1 MSSVE
6 DEDNS
11 EFNSDYSEF
20 EEGSSR
26 SAGRSSS
33 SSSEGE
39 QEGLDAQLRIEG
51 DFNRLVQN
59 IRLAEDSSA
68 VGVLS
73 KDWDLDIE
81 EQFRDDLRAA
91 SGIGKRRKKHYGR
104 RPGVVLSQQVKALI
118 GEGNQAYIDGK
129 IQESI
134 RIMQEVIRIEPRAMS
149 AWSVLANCH
158 HDLGQPQ
165 KALQLRI
172 MGAHL
177 HHDSE
182 EWERLAK
189 ESSVVLLRKVYNL
202 DPSNLNALWDRAA
215 LAKEIGDN
223 RTAKN
228 SLLALLKRVPH
239 NLAVLG
245 ELRPIL
251 IELSDL
257 TLCAELYEAA
267 FGHYIATFPAG
278 HGVDPETGQEVS
290 GGGYSLMEILVLA
303 DLYNTM
309 GDHDKAI
316 PVIRRGCRWLQG
328 RGAQKLW
335 DSCEDD
341 REYDETD
348 WRAGNARER
357 ELLPGKYPLDVN
369 ARHRL
374 AIARI
379 KVGDTEEGM
388 AHAGIVLN
396 QDMVD
401 YAPLFVEI
409 ADAYFDRELYAQARP
424 IYEMLGQDAGT
435 SSLHVLL
442 QVATCYHMLGQL
454 QDATEVYETILSLD
468 PLSNDVK
475 MRLAGIYEVLNE
487 PRKALDLVYQVIDS
501 RKRRP
506 RDAAVDTH
514 PADAPSSSLF
524 EESAIKKKN
533 KVLSKAGR
541 LTLLELHEL
550 ERKKE
555 EEVKRGYLL
564 LRELWPRML
573 AQHGADGQDLAE
585 REWLLEAEKLVDM
598 FRETRNLFRTSRSN
612 PFRGMLPKKAKQPTQ
627 DTEENED
634 EMASQRVRLSHDRAN
649 ESGKA
654 KAVDNF
660 RGVTFGNWLRLFTQ
674 YAFLLTKRG
683 KYELADEVLSHILIS
698 NAYVDRQSQDT
709 IRLGL
714 IACAIH
720 AQRYTAVVEHCRKF
734 IVIHQFNNEPLRML
748 CAFLASGYR
757 ATDSFIASTLQK
769 HLFREMRLCDA
780 AVHNKES
787 LKWNAVS
794 RRWGISKPGEVDEGV
809 EDEPNVEGA
818 ESDEKAS
825 APQVTGEGQPYDFCA
840 VWSHLLGR
848 KKLPK
853 CNLFYLL
860 HAYDYCPNDPM
871 ICLGLA
877 IASMGRAMQR
887 QSDNRHHLIAQA
899 LAFFT
904 RYRKLRLADTVES
917 DEVEYNFGRAFQQLG
932 LHSLAVKHYERVLEI
947 VEKKTKENPEDVG
960 LAREAAY
967 NLSLIYVTT
976 GASALAEDLYRRW
989 LTL

>member
-1 MSSVE
+1 M
-6 DEDNS
+6 
-11 EFNSDYSEF
+11 
-20 EEGSSR
+20 
-26 SAGRSSS
+26 
-33 SSSEGE
+33 
-39 QEGLDAQLRIEG
+39 
-51 DFNRLVQN
+51 
-59 IRLAEDSSA
+59 
-68 VGVLS
+68 
-73 KDWDLDIE
+73 
-81 EQFRDDLRAA
+81 
-91 SGIGKRRKKHYGR
+91 
-104 RPGVVLSQQVKALI
+104 
-118 GEGNQAYIDGK
+118 GN
-129 IQESI
+129 
-134 RIMQEVIRIEPRAMS
+134 
-149 AWSVLANCH
+149 
-158 HDLGQPQ
+158 
-165 KALQLRI
+165 
-172 MGAHL
+172 
-177 HHDSE
+177 
-182 EWERLAK
+182 
-189 ESSVVLLRKVYNL
+189 
-202 DPSNLNALWDRAA
+202 
-215 LAKEIGDN
+215 
-223 RTAKN
+223 
-228 SLLALLKRVPH
+228 
-239 NLAVLG
+239 
-245 ELRPIL
+245 
-251 IELSDL
+251 
-257 TLCAELYEAA
+257 
-267 FGHYIATFPAG
+267 
-278 HGVDPETGQEVS
+278 GVDPETGQEVS
-290 GGGYSLMEILVLA
+290 GGGYGLMEILVLA

-379 KVGDTEEGM
+379 KVGDIEEGM
-388 AHAGIVLN
+388 AHAGIVLS
-396 QDMVD
+396 QDIVD

-409 ADAYFDRELYAQARP
+409 ADAYFDREMYAQARP

-454 QDATEVYETILSLD
+454 QDATEVYETILSLG
-468 PLSNDVK
+468 PSSNDVK

-506 RDAAVDTH
+506 RDAAVDAH

-524 EESAIKKKN
+524 EESVIKKKN
-533 KVLSKAGR
+533 KALSKASR
-541 LTLLELHEL
+541 LTLPELHEL

-555 EEVKRGYLL
+555 EEVKRGYML
-564 LRELWPRML
+564 LRELWPKML
-573 AQHGADGQDLAE
+573 VPPGDDGQDLSE

-612 PFRGMLPKKAKQPTQ
+612 PFRGMLPKKARQPAQ

-634 EMASQRVRLSHDRAN
+634 EMASRLHLDLERVRLSHDRAN
-649 ESGKA
+649 EGGKA

-660 RGVTFGNWLRLFTQ
+660 RGVTFDNWLRLFMQ
-674 YAFLLTKRG
+674 YAFLLTKCG

-698 NAYVDRQSQDT
+698 NAYVDHRSQDT

-720 AQRYTAVVEHCRKF
+720 AQRYTVVVEHCRKF

-748 CAFLASGYR
+748 CTFLASGYR

-769 HLFREMRLCDA
+769 HLFREMRLYDA

-794 RRWGISKPGEVDEGV
+794 RRWGMSKAGEADEGV
-809 EDEPNVEGA
+809 EDEPNLEGA
-818 ESDEKAS
+818 EGDDKTS
-825 APQVTGEGQPYDFCA
+825 APQ
-840 VWSHLLGR
+840 
-848 KKLPK
+848 LPVK
-853 CNLFYLL
+853 DNPTIFALYGHICLAGKSYQSAIFYLL

-899 LAFFT
+899 MAFFT
-904 RYRKLRLADTVES
+904 RYRNLRQADTVES

-947 VEKKTKENPEDVG
+947 VERKIKTNPEDVG

-976 GASALAEDLYRRW
+976 GASTLAEDLYRRW

>member
-1 MSSVE
+1 MGRAERGSACPLREELDEANLARPESAQFVQLYDIMSSIE

-11 EFNSDYSEF
+11 ELNSDYSEF

-26 SAGRSSS
+26 AGESS

-39 QEGLDAQLRIEG
+39 QEDLDAQLRIEG

-91 SGIGKRRKKHYGR
+91 SGIGKRRKKHHGR

-189 ESSVVLLRKVYNL
+189 ESRELGFNQQALYCYGKVYGL

-223 RTAKN
+223 RTVRAF
-228 SLLALLKRVPH
+228 
-239 NLAVLG
+239 
-245 ELRPIL
+245 IT
-251 IELSDL
+251 LSFMRL
-257 TLCAELYEAA
+257 PSCITWQP
-267 FGHYIATFPAG
+267 FRMG

-348 WRAGNARER
+348 WRAGNTRER

-379 KVGDTEEGM
+379 KVGDIEEGM
-388 AHAGIVLN
+388 AHAGIVLS
-396 QDMVD
+396 QDIVD

-524 EESAIKKKN
+524 EESVIKKKN

-541 LTLLELHEL
+541 LTLPELHEL

-555 EEVKRGYLL
+555 EE
-564 LRELWPRML
+564 ML
-573 AQHGADGQDLAE
+573 VQHGADGQDLAE

-612 PFRGMLPKKAKQPTQ
+612 PFRGMLPRKAKQPVQ

-634 EMASQRVRLSHDRAN
+634 EMASRLHLDLGKLSHDRAN

-660 RGVTFGNWLRLFTQ
+660 RGVTFGNWLRLFMQ

-769 HLFREMRLCDA
+769 HL
-780 AVHNKES
+780 
-787 LKWNAVS
+787 
-794 RRWGISKPGEVDEGV
+794 KPGEVDEGV
-809 EDEPNVEGA
+809 EDEPNAEGA
-818 ESDEKAS
+818 EGDEKTS
-825 APQVTGEGQPYDFCA
+825 APQ
-840 VWSHLLGR
+840 
-848 KKLPK
+848 LPAK
-853 CNLFYLL
+853 DNPTIFALYGHICLAGKSYQSAIFYLL

-887 QSDNRHHLIAQA
+887 QSDNRHPPYSSGKEAM
-899 LAFFT
+899 AFFT
-904 RYRKLRLADTVES
+904 RYRKLRQADTVES
-917 DEVEYNFGRAFQQLG
+917 DEVEYNFGRAFQQLV
-932 LHSLAVKHYERVLEI
+932 SPVKHYERVLEI
-947 VEKKTKENPEDVG
+947 VERKTKANPEDIG